1 MLEVTVIDYGIGN
14 LFSVQRSLEHC
25 GATVTVSADP
35 ATILA
40 SSRLVLP
47 GVGAFGNAMAAL
59 AERNLVEPIRE
70 VAASGKPLMGIC
82 LGMQL
87 LLSESEEFGRT
98 EGLNLIPGRVVAVP
112 DHDIDGQPLKI
123 PHIGWNALVPCT
135 SEGWQHPLLKDN
147 RAGDAMYFVHSFMAI
162 PDDPAS
168 RLADCHY
175 GGNAISAIIGR
186 GNVFGCQFHP
196 EKSGEAGLRLIK
208 AFCAL

>member
-59 AERNLVEPIRE
+59 AERNLVAPIRE
-70 VAASGKPLMGIC
+70 VAASGKPLIGIC

-112 DHDIDGQPLKI
+112 DHDIDGKSLKI
-123 PHIGWNALVPCT
+123 PHIGWNALVPCA
-135 SEGWQHPLLKDN
+135 SEGWLHPLLKDN

-186 GNVFGCQFHP
+186 NNVFGCQFHP
-196 EKSGEAGLRLIK
+196 EKSGESGLRLLK
-208 AFCAL
+208 KFCDI

>member
-1 MLEVTVIDYGIGN
+1 MLDVTVIDYGIGN
-14 LFSVQRSLEHC
+14 LFSVQRSLEYC
-25 GATVTVSADP
+25 GAKVIVSADP

-59 AERNLVEPIRE
+59 AERNLVGPIRE

-87 LLSESEEFGRT
+87 LLSESEEFGRA

-112 DHDIDGQPLKI
+112 DHDIDGQSLKI
-123 PHIGWNALVPCT
+123 PHIGWNALVPCA

-162 PDDPAS
+162 PDDPTS

-175 GGNAISAIIGR
+175 GGNVISAIIGR
-186 GNVFGCQFHP
+186 DNVFGCQFHP

>member
-35 ATILA
+35 ETILA

-47 GVGAFGNAMAAL
+47 GVGAFGNAMVAL

-87 LLSESEEFGRT
+87 LLSESEEFGRN

-112 DHDIDGQPLKI
+112 DHDADGQPLTI
-123 PHIGWNALVPCT
+123 PHIGWNALVPCAPT
-135 SEGWQHPLLKDN
+135 GWQHPLLKDN
-147 RAGDAMYFVHSFMAI
+147 RIGDAMYFVHSFMAI
-162 PDDPAS
+162 PDDPS
-168 RLADCHY
+168 CRLVDCLY
-175 GGNAISAIIGR
+175 GGHSIPSIIASE
-186 GNVFGCQFHP
+186 NLLGCQFHP
-196 EKSGEAGLRLIK
+196 EKSGESGLRLMK
-208 AFCAL
+208 TFCRT

>member
-1 MLEVTVIDYGIGN
+1 MLEVTVIDYGISN
-14 LFSVQRSLEHC
+14 LFSVERSLQHC
-25 GATVTVSADP
+25 GATVTISADP
-35 ATILA
+35 KTILA

-59 AERNLVEPIRE
+59 AERNLVAPIRE

-98 EGLNLIPGRVVAVP
+98 EGLNLIPGRVVAIP
-112 DHDIDGQPLKI
+112 DYDINGQLLKI
-123 PHIGWNALVPCT
+123 PHIGWNALVPIA
-135 SEGWQHPLLKDN
+135 SEGWQHPLLKEN
-147 RAGDAMYFVHSFMAI
+147 RAEDAMYFVHSFMAI

-168 RLADCHY
+168 RIADCHY

-186 GNVFGCQFHP
+186 DNVFGCQFHP
-196 EKSGEAGLRLIK
+196 EKSGQAGLHLIK